1 MGRRG
6 SIGAFAYTSREHEK
20 GTFTTPNLHFCEGTR
35 DSLLSV
41 HNSFESIKRHAILT
55 LSFPPNLLTIIQT
68 ISTGERFGD
77 RESVLNSRLF
87 REMVEAQDVPI
98 VRRVCAGCNLS
109 HRDIYYRRL
118 TPMPDDFDLLD
129 TLMNNWID
137 TDNILN
143 EDFALYSTHLDAF
156 YDTNRWTYCNYNN
169 PGVGFPGDC
178 GPNGKVGSNWNS
190 YYLRGG
196 HAHTHAFLLPV
207 NANFTSKLSNIAL
220 GELSRRSTVH
230 QQGISNGGTP
240 ERALDGD
247 TSGIFRWGGTTQTH
261 EEEDPYWQVELQ
273 HNSTI
278 KKVYIWRCVN
288 GCRNNNLLT
297 NITVE
302 VFNHMYGDV
311 VDSRSFVGGDLKK
324 LYVVDF
330 GVDGVEGQVVRITSE
345 TSPDERVT
353 LSLAEVEIDGT
364 LGPAIDHETLA
375 EVDADEYADQSGIRI
390 SGGNIVSH
398 FDDGDFVTY
407 GSLNFG
413 PSGTTKSI
421 LVSYAKMG
429 SNSGSSMEIRLG
441 DGKMGN
447 LIGELFPSNTGG
459 WSNYKDEYVPIMD
472 VEGIHDVTFVGKGG
486 AGILNLASFDLSSK
500 VPLQLSAAYKVDNDK
515 TMARDIQCR
524 YNTLLDAYTE
534 QIYEK
539 VSSRVLSV
547 EEEFFGFLRVGDA
560 AAAAIAVDAMCLSA
574 EATVKDDE

>member
-1 MGRRG
+1 M
-6 SIGAFAYTSREHEK
+6 
-20 GTFTTPNLHFCEGTR
+20 
-35 DSLLSV
+35 
-41 HNSFESIKRHAILT
+41 FE
-55 LSFPPNLLTIIQT
+55 
-68 ISTGERFGD
+68 
-77 RESVLNSRLF
+77 
-87 REMVEAQDVPI
+87 EAQDVPI
-98 VRRVCAGCNLS
+98 VRRVCAGCNFS

-137 TDNILN
+137 TDNVLN

-156 YDTNRWTYCNYNN
+156 YDTNRWTYCNYNV
-169 PGVGFPGDC
+169 PGVGFPRDC
-178 GPNGKVGSNWNS
+178 GPNGMVASNWNS

-207 NANFTSKLSNIAL
+207 NTNFTSKLSNIAL
-220 GELSRRSTVH
+220 GDLSRRSTVH

-288 GCRNNNLLT
+288 GCRNDNLLT

-302 VFNHMYGDV
+302 VFDHMYGDV

-324 LYVVDF
+324 LYVLDF

-345 TSPDERVT
+345 TSPDKRVT

-375 EVDADEYADQSGIRI
+375 EVDADEYADQSGMMI

-398 FDDGDFVTY
+398 FDNGDFVTY

-413 PSGTTKSI
+413 PSGTTKSM
-421 LVSYAKMG
+421 LVSYAKG
-429 SNSGSSMEIRLG
+429 NSGSSMEIRLG
-441 DGKMGN
+441 GETGR

-486 AGILNLASFDLSSK
+486 SGVLNLESFDLSSK
-500 VPLQLSAAYKVDNDK
+500 VPLQLSTAYKVDNDK
-515 TMARDIQCR
+515 TRARDIQCR
-524 YNTLLDAYTE
+524 YNTLIDAYTE

-547 EEEFFGFLRVGDA
+547 EEEFFGFLSVGDA
-560 AAAAIAVDAMCLSA
+560 TTAAIAVNAMCLSA